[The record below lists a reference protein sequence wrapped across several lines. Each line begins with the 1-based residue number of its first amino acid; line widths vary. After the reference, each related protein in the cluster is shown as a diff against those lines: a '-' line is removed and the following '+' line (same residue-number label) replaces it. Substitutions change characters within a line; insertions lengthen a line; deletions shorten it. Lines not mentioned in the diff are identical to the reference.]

1 MVSAAAAAFP
11 FRDERRK
18 LCQATISTPPTRS
31 NRQPCTP
38 DHQASRLA
46 SKHHL
51 GMLCDTRGQGAFLNR
66 HHVFSFWLINE
77 FSGRSVHS
85 DMSKCIANNPLCA
98 RKAGASSPLAFA
110 CKSLRLR
117 FRRGQS
123 CCQKP
128 RRGKNSLVVHAKL
141 LLGTH
146 TDQRRRCLC
155 RYSSSSCS

>member
-1 MVSAAAAAFP
+1 
-11 FRDERRK
+11 

-38 DHQASRLA
+38 DHQAPRLA

-66 HHVFSFWLINE
+66 HHVFSFWLVNE

-98 RKAGASSPLAFA
+98 QGWRIK
-110 CKSLRLR
+110 
-117 FRRGQS
+117 
-123 CCQKP
+123 
-128 RRGKNSLVVHAKL
+128 
-141 LLGTH
+141 
-146 TDQRRRCLC
+146 
-155 RYSSSSCS
+155 SSSLQTRPILLPEMKWAPSRRVDAASKGQLGN

>member
-66 HHVFSFWLINE
+66 HHVFSFWLVNE

-98 RKAGASSPLAFA
+98 QGCTAQKAQEIPGVKYPVGNTPGISWCILTFGVFLALFGVFRGEIPQSPSVWGISHGVFP
-110 CKSLRLR
+110 K
-117 FRRGQS
+117 
-123 CCQKP
+123 
-128 RRGKNSLVVHAKL
+128 
-141 LLGTH
+141 
-146 TDQRRRCLC
+146 
-155 RYSSSSCS
+155 